1 MSDRFSA
8 PLPSHAELRAERLR
22 LGVGLTQTL
31 VEMRSEHYK
40 ELARQEGTFAVFSM
54 LSGPA
59 YAAQAAYFARRA
71 FQLARN
77 SQDVLTTVGM

>member
-1 MSDRFSA
+1 
-8 PLPSHAELRAERLR
+8 
-22 LGVGLTQTL
+22 
-31 VEMRSEHYK
+31 MRSEHYK